1 MEIDGLYVVES
12 PRAAR
17 RRSSDRLA
25 PVMPFKDLASSLI
38 GAVYPGMRCDSSFPT
53 DLFVGFISFPFT
65 LFHFDAFGALLAAG
79 ASVRPSSLLLVC
91 FQRWR
96 RRRGRTCGEC
106 WDRSCQGGS
115 CGCQSL
121 VLLESQVYGSVR
133 DSDRGNVGL
142 ERGLGYG
149 TRIR

>member
-1 MEIDGLYVVES
+1 MDDGVFTFLAAPAASNPSSFLPRMEIDGLYVVES

-38 GAVYPGMRCDSSFPT
+38 GAVYSGMRCDSAFPT
-53 DLFVGFISFPFT
+53 ELFVGFIPFPFT

-79 ASVRPSSLLLVC
+79 ASVRPSSLLLV
-91 FQRWR
+91 FVQRWR

-115 CGCQSL
+115 CG
-121 VLLESQVYGSVR
+121 
-133 DSDRGNVGL
+133 
-142 ERGLGYG
+142 
-149 TRIR
+149 